1 MAGKPVH
8 NKEPVNIGYAF
19 NIMLLLFYIFILL
32 KPMNNNGT
40 DICSFFY
47 NSNDLL
53 IGKDVNEA
61 TACIQKS
68 DRQQLNMYE
77 AEKTLKYLKIN
88 DKVRMP
94 ITNYRFIIVNCV
106 LFGFLSINRV
116 NISNENTVANGKV

>member
-8 NKEPVNIGYAF
+8 SKEPVNIGYAF

-61 TACIQKS
+61 TAC
-68 DRQQLNMYE
+68 N
-77 AEKTLKYLKIN
+77 
-88 DKVRMP
+88 
-94 ITNYRFIIVNCV
+94 
-106 LFGFLSINRV
+106 
-116 NISNENTVANGKV
+116 